1 MSSQSATGSGI
12 VIKEALKAIMK
23 RLDTIENK
31 MQPRQ
36 PLQDKVA
43 GLKEIVRD
51 HTEQQR
57 AVHTIV
63 ERVEMAQRSQVI
75 GHLPNQG
82 CHRTGDDDDDDQGG
96 NFLPTAQKLEFPK
109 FNSVGDPLPWL
120 N

>member
-1 MSSQSATGSGI
+1 
-12 VIKEALKAIMK
+12 MK
-23 RLDTIENK
+23 RLDAIENK

-43 GLKEIVRD
+43 GLAEIVRD
-51 HTEQQR
+51 HAEQQR

-82 CHRTGDDDDDDQGG
+82 CRRTGEDDNDDQGG

-109 FNSVGDPLPWL
+109 LNGVGDPLPWL